1 MQPDQLDWKII
12 NILSQKYMPNSTV
25 AKKLG
30 VTEGTIRQRLKRL
43 QKGGVLKIRAL
54 RDPSILENQQLAIVA
69 ATLMEAKYL
78 DKKAQEISELE
89 NVLSVSIVSGRYDFL
104 IEVLVESNRGLV
116 SFLTEK
122 LSTIGGISKTETF
135 VILKS
140 HEKWV

>member
-1 MQPDQLDWKII
+1 MQPDPLDWKII
-12 NILSQKYMPNSTV
+12 NVLSQKYMPNSTV
-25 AKKLG
+25 AKKLA

-43 QKGGVLKIRAL
+43 QRGGVLKIRAL
-54 RDPSILENQQLAIVA
+54 RNPDISENQQLAIVA

-78 DKKAQEISELE
+78 DRKAQEISELE
-89 NVLSVSIVSGRYDFL
+89 NVLSVSIISGRYDFL

-122 LSTIGGISKTETF
+122 LSTIEGISKTETF

-140 HEKWV
+140 YEKWV

>member
-1 MQPDQLDWKII
+1 MR
-12 NILSQKYMPNSTV
+12 KYKLREV

-43 QKGGVLKIRAL
+43 QNGGVLKIRAL
-54 RDPSILENQQLAIVA
+54 RNPSILENQQLAIVG

-78 DKKAQEISELE
+78 DKKAQDISELE

-104 IEVLVESNRGLV
+104 IEVLVESNMGLV
-116 SFLTEK
+116 SFLTKK
-122 LSTIGGISKTETF
+122 LSTIEGISKTETF

-140 HEKWV
+140 YEKWI

>member
-1 MQPDQLDWKII
+1 MQPDTLDWKII
-12 NILSQKYMPNSTV
+12 NILSQKHMPNSTV

-43 QKGGVLKIRAL
+43 QSGGVLKIRAL
-54 RDPSILENQQLAIVA
+54 RNPGILENQQLAIVA

-89 NVLSVSIVSGRYDFL
+89 DVLSVSIVSGRYDFL

-116 SFLTEK
+116 RFLTEK

-135 VILKS
+135 IILKNY
-140 HEKWV
+140 EKWV

>member
-1 MQPDQLDWKII
+1 MQPDPLDWKII
-12 NILSQKYMPNSTV
+12 NILSQKYVPNSTV
-25 AKKLG
+25 AKKLS

-43 QKGGVLKIRAL
+43 QNGGVLKIRAL
-54 RDPSILENQQLAIVA
+54 RDPSILENQQMAIIA
-69 ATLMEAKYL
+69 ATQMEAKHL

-116 SFLTEK
+116 SFLTER

-140 HEKWV
+140 YEKWV